1 MLRADWSAPWVGDTN
16 YVKGNA
22 GRLGNKPF
30 PMGSTCD
37 INGVEIPTFCCA
49 SENGGITAD
58 LLVAMGIDV

>member
-1 MLRADWSAPWVGDTN
+1 
-16 YVKGNA
+16 VKGNA